1 MCNQFSKSGLLQSPF
16 PIQTVKLATCT
27 VILTSSDIQLE
38 CHFTR
43 IILQDRLRVDVTG
56 VGVGDKASLSCVC
69 TGINAIV
76 AIASYTGYNQ
86 EDSVIMNAAAVE
98 RGFFRSVFYR
108 SYKDEEKKGMDQE
121 GQFEKPS
128 RDTCS
133 GWDGMGSACRLCE
146 WCAIMSSCPSPSC
159 PSPSPPPPPP
169 LSGMRN
175 ADYDKL
181 EDDGI
186 IAPGVRVSG
195 NDVIIGKTVTL
206 PDSDD
211 EVCAYL
217 VTQGTLSVH
226 TVTSPTPSTTSC
238 TPTSFPLP
246 PSPLLHPQLPSFT
259 PISLPSPPSLPPST
273 PPARPSPH
281 LPISPSIA

>member
-1 MCNQFSKSGLLQSPF
+1 M
-16 PIQTVKLATCT
+16 
-27 VILTSSDIQLE
+27 
-38 CHFTR
+38 
-43 IILQDRLRVDVTG
+43 
-56 VGVGDKASLSCVC
+56 SLVLVLVMRHLFAVC

-133 GWDGMGSACRLCE
+133 GWGGMGWE
-146 WCAIMSSCPSPSC
+146 VCAYYVNGVWSCPSPAPPPSC
-159 PSPSPPPPPP
+159 PSPP
-169 LSGMRN
+169 LPVSGMRN

-211 EVCAYL
+211 EVWAY
-217 VTQGTLSVH
+217 V
-226 TVTSPTPSTTSC
+226 
-238 TPTSFPLP
+238 
-246 PSPLLHPQLPSFT
+246 
-259 PISLPSPPSLPPST
+259 
-273 PPARPSPH
+273 
-281 LPISPSIA
+281 